1 MPYAHSIRPLCFAT
15 FYLLVLTI
23 ITSCDCKTDN
33 RQEQPAPQQSAPAV
47 TLTSIQKAL
56 NTNADIAYALYSDAY
71 DTAIA
76 LQDALKYFAQ
86 TPSQD
91 AFDQAKRA
99 WLIARE
105 PYGQTEVYRFRLSP
119 IDSTNYKDE
128 DGPEGAINAWPLGEA
143 LIDYV
148 QEGTDFGAAQL
159 GITEHQTNIP
169 YPAKNLI
176 NSSVPITA
184 ELLALSTSASDE
196 RDVISGYHAIEF
208 MLWGQDLNRDGSAD
222 TQGKRDLSTSGRLP
236 NSGGQRPLTDFTTS
250 PFAKRRHQYLQLITK
265 KLVED
270 LRQVVDAW
278 APGAQY
284 RLAFTSVNTKTQALE
299 KLTEIFTG
307 MGTLSEGELA
317 GERLQIAYTSSSQE
331 DEHSCFSDNTHRD
344 VWLNAKGVANSYYG
358 QYHGYDST
366 LDGNANQTQRAI
378 SGYGI
383 SDLIQEVG
391 LFEISNKLESALAV
405 TTTNANALDN
415 LARSGK
421 PFDVLIMGPHRKKAD
436 PIYNLILSLNEQSRL
451 LGQLAKILNLQADVV
466 IDDASSC
473 NASTPLSTCE

>member
-278 APGAQY
+278 APGAQ
-284 RLAFTSVNTKTQALE
+284 
-299 KLTEIFTG
+299 
-307 MGTLSEGELA
+307 A

-383 SDLIQEVG
+383 SDLIQEAG